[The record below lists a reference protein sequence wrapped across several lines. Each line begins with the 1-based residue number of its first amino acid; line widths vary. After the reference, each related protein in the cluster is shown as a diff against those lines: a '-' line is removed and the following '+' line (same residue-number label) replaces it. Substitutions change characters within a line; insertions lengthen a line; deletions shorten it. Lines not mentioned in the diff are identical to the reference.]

1 MPRHTIAFALL
12 LLVPQL
18 GCVSFPFR
26 PAAPPEPEQP
36 VALELP
42 PAQAAEVCLATARE
56 MEKAGNEPEA
66 ILQYEK
72 ARQNSPKLTQVS
84 RRLAVL
90 YDRQCN
96 YERALAEYRLAL
108 QLTPKDADLLND
120 MGYCHYERGDAV
132 QAEKYLRQAVAVKPD
147 NKRAWVNLG
156 LALGAQ
162 GRYPESYEAFARVLS
177 PGEARAN
184 VGVLQAQQGRR
195 EEARASLRQA
205 LELCPELRS
214 ARAVLARVEDPRPL
228 EPAARDSRALLTT
241 IQKTPEAAQVSSP
254 GGADGAG
261 HTND

>member
-1 MPRHTIAFALL
+1 MPRHTVAFALL

-26 PAAPPEPEQP
+26 SAASPEPEEP

-42 PAQAAEVCLATARE
+42 PTQAAEVCLATARE
-56 MEKAGNEPEA
+56 LEKTGNEPEA
-66 ILQYEK
+66 IQQYEK
-72 ARQNSPKLTQVS
+72 ARHNNPKLTQVS

-120 MGYCHYERGDAV
+120 VGYCHYERGDAV
-132 QAEKYLRQAVAVKPD
+132 QAERCLRQAVALQPD
-147 NKRAWVNLG
+147 NKRAWINLG

-162 GRYPESYEAFARVLS
+162 GHYPESYDAFARALS

-184 VGVLQAQQGRR
+184 VGILQAQQGKR
-195 EEARASLRQA
+195 EEARESLRQA

-214 ARAVLARVEDPRPL
+214 ARAVLTRLDDPRPFD
-228 EPAARDSRALLTT
+228 PVARDARALVKPAE
-241 IQKTPEAAQVSSP
+241 KTSAAERAELPP
-254 GGADGAG
+254 GEKSQDPKS
-261 HTND
+261 D